1 MNKIIAAVFICFFM
15 MMPFFTMAEDEHKP
29 GEKHSE
35 AEEPKSG
42 SKESGEEGGS
52 QVGPDKGILEANE
65 ASGIKLAPQAEKN
78 FAIKRIKVP
87 ANGIVELPK
96 KAIVTAVSEVNIV
109 RYRDGFYKRVDFE
122 EVNRTPTT
130 VMIRSKDLKSTDEVV
145 VQGLGFLRIAEI
157 SAFGG
162 ESEGHGH

>member
-1 MNKIIAAVFICFFM
+1 MNKIIIATLLWFFALTS
-15 MMPFFTMAEDEHKP
+15 FFAIAEDEHKP

-35 AEEPKSG
+35 TEESKSAA
-42 SKESGEEGGS
+42 KEGAEEGGS

-65 ASGIKLAPQAEKN
+65 GSGIKLAASAEKN
-78 FAIKRIKVP
+78 FEIRRIKVP
-87 ANGIVELPK
+87 ANGVVEIPR

-109 RYRDGFYKRVDFE
+109 RYRNGFYKRVDFE
-122 EVNRTPTT
+122 EINRTPTT
-130 VMIRSKDLKSTDEVV
+130 VTIRSKDLKSTDEVV